1 MNSFPIHLG
10 FMSAPRVGIIDRGIV
25 GHSNSLWIK
34 KGFTKIW
41 FTITHNQFINKLG
54 SELNSHGCVQNL
66 PNVAPYPDCARI
78 VPRIALTTPLNYR
91 WLLTIFS
98 VQYLT
103 FAAEGFSQCHVYHP
117 QVITIWKWVVSTQ
130 TSPWWHWKIC
140 WLSRQVRF
148 PWSPTSR

>member
-34 KGFTKIW
+34 KGFTKIG

>member
-10 FMSAPRVGIIDRGIV
+10 FMPAPRVGIIDRGTV
-25 GHSNSLWIK
+25 GHSNSLRIK
-34 KGFTKIW
+34 KGFTKIG

-66 PNVAPYPDCARI
+66 PNVAPYRDCARI

-91 WLLTIFS
+91 WLLKFFS

-103 FAAEGFSQCHVYHP
+103 GQQIHVGFSQCHVYQADEIPLVPLGKGTNPTNSHLIKLP
-117 QVITIWKWVVSTQ
+117 TGSFRV
-130 TSPWWHWKIC
+130 
-140 WLSRQVRF
+140 LSN
-148 PWSPTSR
+148 